1 MFYGYVIITGQTY
14 VRYISEGGEPELM
27 TRQEVESRQRHV
39 GDAAEVLRNWP
50 ADRERS

>member
-1 MFYGYVIITGQTY
+1 MFDSYVTISGQTF
-14 VRYISEGGEPELM
+14 VRYISETGELELM

-50 ADRERS
+50 ADRERN